1 MGKTDEESAPSIGRR
16 IVAKCLLSVSVEV
29 AHGKIIL
36 PVNCVIFKALLCV
49 CPVNVAVSPV
59 GSGFCWLNFGRL
71 SFFFF
76 LAPRVFGG
84 RLMRVVGF
92 HSKSTFE

>member
-1 MGKTDEESAPSIGRR
+1 MGKTDEESAPSVGRR

-76 LAPRVFGG
+76 SSPCFWWKAYASCWLPQ
-84 RLMRVVGF
+84 
-92 HSKSTFE
+92 